1 MTVSPH
7 AHAHVGV
14 SAHGVLQ
21 NSNEVPLGGGGVQ
34 VLPCT
39 GVGTGGTE
47 CSVHSHLPLES
58 GHPPL
63 AASPSDVAG
72 VAARHLPGG
81 NMDATQTQTQPS
93 SVTNPVGGDAAV
105 GGQGAA
111 EHVFTP
117 PHSYPRDN
125 AQTLTNQLMYAS
137 TPPALAPTLPSNLL
151 MYPNTTLDAKAAANE
166 FVPNWASSEVL
177 QILSGTSNL
186 LQKNVQVDAAA
197 TSPFLQPTQVQE
209 EVARLLS
216 LSGCGRGYSAS
227 DWHPLDVSAVSHR
240 EPTDTLSLMPIAAA
254 AALAAVACLKEDNL

>member
-7 AHAHVGV
+7 AHVGV
-14 SAHGVLQ
+14 STHGVLQ
-21 NSNEVPLGGGGVQ
+21 NNSEVRGGGVQ

-47 CSVHSHLPLES
+47 CSVHSHLES
-58 GHPPL
+58 NHPPL

-72 VAARHLPGG
+72 VAARHIPEG